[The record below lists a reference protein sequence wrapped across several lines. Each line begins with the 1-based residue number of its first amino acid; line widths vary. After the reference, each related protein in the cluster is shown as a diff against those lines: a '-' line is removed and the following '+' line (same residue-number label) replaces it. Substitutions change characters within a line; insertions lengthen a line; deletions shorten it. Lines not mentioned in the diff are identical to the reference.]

1 MSQDRLVDVRGERGT
16 AYAVSLMPSV
26 EAHPLPDPSPTV
38 GVDECMHGLE
48 ETRQTF
54 ASSAVGLLSRECER
68 SLEHV
73 ATIPR
78 LYRRTN
84 KEVREGRGGEGD

>member
-1 MSQDRLVDVRGERGT
+1 M
-16 AYAVSLMPSV
+16 
-26 EAHPLPDPSPTV
+26 
-38 GVDECMHGLE
+38 CGLE
-48 ETRQTF
+48 EARQGLV
-54 ASSAVGLLSRECER
+54 SSAVGLLSRECER

-84 KEVREGRGGEGD
+84 KEVREGAGRGGEGRGGSREGGEGMGRGS